1 MTLADE
7 IMVKA
12 EQQNIERYERLIMKC
27 KLQIMKIRDKYKS
40 NVNEVIT
47 NPQDAMHYEGVSE

>member
-27 KLQIMKIRDKYKS
+27 KLEIMKIRDKYKS
-40 NVNEVIT
+40 NVIEVLS
-47 NPQDAMHYEGVSE
+47 NPQDAMHYEGTGE

>member
-7 IMVKA
+7 ILIKA

-27 KLQIMKIRDKYKS
+27 KLEIMKIRDKYKQP
-40 NVNEVIT
+40 E
-47 NPQDAMHYEGVSE
+47 PQELPEQFDEYSMSQ

>member
-12 EQQNIERYERLIMKC
+12 EQQNIERYERLIMKSR
-27 KLQIMKIRDKYKS
+27 LHIMQINEKYKS
-40 NVNEVIT
+40 NVIEVLS
-47 NPQDAMHYEGVSE
+47 NPQDAMHYEGASE

>member
-1 MTLADE
+1 MDLADE

-12 EQQNIERYERLIMKC
+12 EQQNIERYERLIMKSR
-27 KLQIMKIRDKYKS
+27 LHIMAIADKYKS
-40 NVNEVIT
+40 NVHEVIT